1 MMSPVPIEDQAKL
14 LDEVLNVVKV
24 QAHLMKKCLV
34 SGNPKNDERK
44 LINNAWLL
52 FQENNKLMDGLKHCS
67 NMLAELR
74 TSALTPKNYYELC
87 KLA

>member
-34 SGNPKNDERK
+34 S
-44 LINNAWLL
+44 
-52 FQENNKLMDGLKHCS
+52 
-67 NMLAELR
+67 
-74 TSALTPKNYYELC
+74 
-87 KLA
+87 

>member
-34 SGNPKNDERK
+34 SGNPRNNDNK
-44 LINNAWLL
+44 LINRAI
-52 FQENNKLMDGLKHCS
+52 
-67 NMLAELR
+67 
-74 TSALTPKNYYELC
+74 
-87 KLA
+87 

>member
-34 SGNPKNDERK
+34 CILAREITIINIITKGKCLSTKFYYRK
-44 LINNAWLL
+44 IINLW
-52 FQENNKLMDGLKHCS
+52 
-67 NMLAELR
+67 
-74 TSALTPKNYYELC
+74 TV
-87 KLA
+87 

>member
-34 SGNPKNDERK
+34 SVSPLFSSFFFSREIQQVECLTAKFVNRK
-44 LINNAWLL
+44 I
-52 FQENNKLMDGLKHCS
+52 
-67 NMLAELR
+67 
-74 TSALTPKNYYELC
+74 TSSWMA
-87 KLA
+87 

>member
-34 SGNPKNDERK
+34 CILAR
-44 LINNAWLL
+44 
-52 FQENNKLMDGLKHCS
+52 ENNKKKDKCLSTNFL
-67 NMLAELR
+67 L
-74 TSALTPKNYYELC
+74 
-87 KLA
+87 

>member
-34 SGNPKNDERK
+34 CILAR
-44 LINNAWLL
+44 
-52 FQENNKLMDGLKHCS
+52 ENNKEKDKCLSTKFL
-67 NMLAELR
+67 L
-74 TSALTPKNYYELC
+74 
-87 KLA
+87 